1 MTQSKIIVF
10 CGKGGVG
17 KTSLSL
23 SLALRCAESG
33 KKVVVVSS
41 HPLPELAVAVS
52 LSGLSAE
59 FPTAAQNLFAVY
71 IEPRDLL
78 ADLVRNNFPAKW
90 VAEAVLNSHIYKSL
104 IEVAPGLKEFE
115 FLVRMQ
121 QLAER
126 TASGAPDYDLL
137 LWDAPASGHFLG
149 TLHAAR
155 NFETFLSGPLAS
167 AGAELARFF
176 SNASNITLLPVT
188 TLEEMAI
195 EETVEMCAKL
205 EKEFA
210 LKATAVLL
218 NLVSPL
224 ATASAPE
231 IDALRQTDDPALRFA
246 LARGLVERERAVE
259 LQQRIPASQIV
270 VERVRSWSTDLD
282 LLNQIGLS
290 LQSIPTA

>member
-1 MTQSKIIVF
+1 VTQSKIIVF

-41 HPLPELAVAVS
+41 HPLHELAVAVS
-52 LSGLSAE
+52 LSGLSTE
-59 FPTAAQNLFAVY
+59 FPTAAQNLFAIY

-78 ADLVRNNFPAKW
+78 ADLVRNNFPSKW
-90 VAEAVLNSHIYKSL
+90 VAEAVLNSQIYKSL

-126 TASGAPDYDLL
+126 RASGAPDYDLL

-195 EETVEMCAKL
+195 EETVEMCGRL

-210 LKATAVLL
+210 LKATAVLM

-224 ATASAPE
+224 ATASATQ
-231 IDALRQTDDPALRFA
+231 IDELRQSSDPALRFA
-246 LARGLVERERAVE
+246 LERGLMERERAAE
-259 LQQRIPASQIV
+259 LQHRVPARQIV

-282 LLNQIGLS
+282 LLNQIGRS
-290 LQSIPTA
+290 LESIPTA